1 MHTGLEI
8 NFNEID
14 YSTDEDNIMGLRGIS
29 LSFRQTQTPFR
40 MEMIPTSVD
49 VAMTEYDLTEFL
61 TLNVTEEDQ
70 RAKPGAM
77 CA

>member
-1 MHTGLEI
+1 
-8 NFNEID
+8 
-14 YSTDEDNIMGLRGIS
+14 MGLRGIS

-49 VAMTEYDLTEFL
+49 VAMTEYDLNEFL
-61 TLNVTEEDQ
+61 TLNATEEDQ

-77 CA
+77 CT